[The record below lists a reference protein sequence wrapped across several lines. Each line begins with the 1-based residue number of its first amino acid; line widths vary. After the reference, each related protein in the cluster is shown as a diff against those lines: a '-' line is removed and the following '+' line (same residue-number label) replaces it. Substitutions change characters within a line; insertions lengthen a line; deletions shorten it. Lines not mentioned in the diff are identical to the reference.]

1 MNSNEW
7 PTKKKRNSEKRLWK
21 QFFLIIDTKD
31 QGEYKNWKTS
41 PLTSVFH
48 YFIYL
53 FLNVIVPYHPQ
64 FNCCLQ
70 VLYDEYDFFSSQFY
84 RYFPLFLFLFANI
97 RVF

>member
-7 PTKKKRNSEKRLWK
+7 PTKKKKRNSEKGLRK

-53 FLNVIVPYHPQ
+53 ILNVIVPY
-64 FNCCLQ
+64 
-70 VLYDEYDFFSSQFY
+70 ESS
-84 RYFPLFLFLFANI
+84 PS
-97 RVF
+97 V